1 VGHGT
6 YHVCHTPAHTH
17 TRSISLTL
25 AVLLSCLL
33 QVIQGLV
40 QHLVERYGYEEV
52 RQWPF
57 EVWNEPNC
65 GFWTGTQAD
74 YFTLYQVRSFIR
86 SFVRS
91 LARSREPR
99 VAAARS

>member
-1 VGHGT
+1 M
-6 YHVCHTPAHTH
+6 
-17 TRSISLTL
+17 
-25 AVLLSCLL
+25 
-33 QVIQGLV
+33 IQGLV

-74 YFTLYQVRSFIR
+74 YFTLYQVRSFVR
-86 SFVRS
+86 SF
-91 LARSREPR
+91 A
-99 VAAARS
+99 